1 MITSPMGLWIPLPHR
16 PGADGAGRLGP
27 GGRPSKLV
35 SYSESG
41 VRGLV
46 PTRAAARRW
55 RPSRARRQRRWRAAI
70 GRRWGRGWLAGWGS
84 VRDVC
89 GGSWRRTACRQD
101 VPPPPTPVCRV
112 CRWIATRLAALLGR
126 SMMRAVRKCL
136 PSWFERCQP
145 LGCDPVNSKD
155 PPGSDEVYAQV
166 AAAVAESLAASRRQS
181 GKSTQGH
188 LRLSVPECVQ
198 DVTPKWLTAAM
209 RLKGLLE
216 PDGEV
221 VAVQW
226 ARIGEGLGMMAEC
239 ALVTIEVKGA
249 KPDTPRRFVVK
260 FAPKANIWDVHV
272 RIGLRNEFHFY
283 TDFTAKSGGLPH
295 PACYLALSE
304 HGLTESLGG
313 QKPAFFL
320 MIEYVENATAFSR
333 IGACAEMQRLRPLM
347 TALATFHARWWDH
360 PPLEWTCHPEVGLG
374 SVLFR
379 SPYYASVLK
388 EAIPALQAWPGNPY
402 KAVLAWCPMFLKRM
416 HTIVAH
422 LREGPYT
429 LLHNDVHLDNIFFTD
444 TGGCSFIDMSNMIFG
459 NSLQDVAFFLATN
472 LTPGFR
478 RAHERQLVGH
488 YHRCLLAGRGV
499 TEETF
504 SFEQCWTEYRWQT
517 LHVFLTFAVFTARTF
532 DEQRRTQTG
541 SYSSPSVRTPGEI
554 AQLRIYQG
562 DKRNTG
568 FNGRLAAALV
578 DLKCN
583 ELIEEEDARKRA
595 QKNSQPAFYA
605 GWISPGP
612 RSTPGTSGTPSSVKL
627 QHEDRDLL
635 NMVKLGL
642 NGWKNDEDEAAARS
656 AGGRTLAER
665 VMLVTSA
672 LHYRPYEVGAQKRS
686 LINTYNDVNQ
696 GPRSPRL

>member
-1 MITSPMGLWIPLPHR
+1 MYINAPFTNLFQPFNRSTFQPFRQPFQPFHLLIFSQFLNTHALSFNSGYRVAVGLFPSAVCADEEDGKTVGRASP
-16 PGADGAGRLGP
+16 
-27 GGRPSKLV
+27 
-35 SYSESG
+35 
-41 VRGLV
+41 
-46 PTRAAARRW
+46 
-55 RPSRARRQRRWRAAI
+55 
-70 GRRWGRGWLAGWGS
+70 
-84 VRDVC
+84 
-89 GGSWRRTACRQD
+89 CRM
-101 VPPPPTPVCRV
+101 
-112 CRWIATRLAALLGR
+112 L
-126 SMMRAVRKCL
+126 RAVHKCV
-136 PSWFERCQP
+136 PSWFERCRP
-145 LGCDPVNSKD
+145 SGCEPVDGND
-155 PPGSDEVYAQV
+155 PPGSDEVDAQV
-166 AAAVAESLAASRRQS
+166 AAAVAESLAAYQRQS

-198 DVTPKWLTAAM
+198 DVTPEWLTAAM
-209 RLKGLLE
+209 RIKGLLE

-249 KPDTPRRFVVK
+249 KPDTPRQFVVK
-260 FAPKANIWDVHV
+260 FAPKKNVWDVHV

-283 TDFTAKSGGLPH
+283 TDFTVKSGGLPH
-295 PACYLALSE
+295 PVCYLALSE
-304 HGLTESLGG
+304 HGLTESLGEALGG
-313 QKPAFFL
+313 QKPGFFL
-320 MIEYVENATAFSR
+320 MIEYLGNATTFSR
-333 IGACAEMQRLRPLM
+333 VGACAEMQRLRPLM
-347 TALATFHARWWDH
+347 ATLATFHARWWDH
-360 PPLEWTCHPEVGLG
+360 APLEWTCHPEVGLG

-388 EAIPALQAWPGNPY
+388 EAIPALEAWPGNPY
-402 KAVLAWCPMFLKRM
+402 KAVLAWCPMLLKRM

-459 NSLQDVAFFLATN
+459 NSLQDVAFFLSTN

-478 RAHERQLVGH
+478 RAHERQLVGY

-517 LHVFLTFAVFTARTF
+517 LHVFLTFAVFTARRF

-541 SYSSPSVRTPGEI
+541 SYSTPSARTPGEA
-554 AQLRIYQG
+554 AQLRVYQG
-562 DKRNTG
+562 DKMNSG

-583 ELIEEEDARKRA
+583 ELIEEEDARKGAHPLDLTR
-595 QKNSQPAFYA
+595 
-605 GWISPGP
+605 WISP
-612 RSTPGTSGTPSSVKL
+612 RSTPGTSTSGTPSSVKP
-627 QHEDRDLL
+627 QPEDRDLL
-635 NMVKLGL
+635 NMVKQGL
-642 NGWKNDEDEAAARS
+642 NGFSGWKDDADEAAARF

-665 VMLVTSA
+665 AMLLTSA
-672 LHYRPYEVGAQKRS
+672 LHFRPYEVGAQKRS
-686 LINTYNDVNQ
+686 LINAYKDVNH
-696 GPRSPRL
+696 GPRSPRRV